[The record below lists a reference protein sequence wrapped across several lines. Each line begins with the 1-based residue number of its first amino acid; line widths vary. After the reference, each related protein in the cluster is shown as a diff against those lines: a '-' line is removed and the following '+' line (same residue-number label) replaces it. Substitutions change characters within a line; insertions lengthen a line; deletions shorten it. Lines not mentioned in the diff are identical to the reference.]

1 MRDVEEVNARAL
13 ASLADAPRR
22 TARRRP
28 RRARRVMRASWF
40 VACVVALSAASR
52 GAGAACAVES
62 DGVRWCQVASS
73 STPSGLNITYAH
85 APGAATLDVRVRATF
100 SGAHDPGS
108 AGWIALGPGSGMM
121 SGEVVVASG
130 GAGSAAT
137 YYQLTGQ
144 SQPSTL
150 CGAACA
156 LSAANVT
163 AATGSRTVVV
173 RYRDANASAG
183 ATKSF
188 VYASSP
194 SLWPAQHTTSRR
206 GGLSINFA
214 TGDATSMA
222 MKSAIKRDVT
232 HGVLMLVAWGVLMPT
247 ASAAPRMKFL
257 FPDGKWFLMHQIGVV
272 VGAVVFV
279 TAGAMLLAQHDERED
294 AHSESSTFDAHS
306 RIGVAVGFL
315 WLAQFL
321 LGAFRPNKNVTDSAR
336 FGFIPSSWRKA
347 WFLTHASLGPIT
359 IGLASVVLVLGAVL
373 IRDKYVGETDS
384 GVKFLADGGVYGIMA
399 AVWLVCAFGAWRDGF
414 AKAKGGLENYGLR
427 EPTPSESERNA
438 REMRFTGITVSRG

>member
-1 MRDVEEVNARAL
+1 MTRRRDVEEVNADDAARHSPTRLDRPTRAL
-13 ASLADAPRR
+13 
-22 TARRRP
+22 
-28 RRARRVMRASWF
+28 RVMVASWF
-40 VACVVALSAASR
+40 AACVVALSAASR
-52 GAGAACAVES
+52 VAGAACAVES
-62 DGVRWCQVASS
+62 DGVNWCQVSTS
-73 STPSGLNITYAH
+73 STPSGINIAYAL

-108 AGWIALGPGSGMM
+108 VGWIALGPGSGMS

-130 GAGSAAT
+130 GAGSTAT
-137 YYQLTGQ
+137 YQLTGQ
-144 SQPSTL
+144 SAPSTA
-150 CGAACA
+150 CGGACA
-156 LSAANVT
+156 LSAASVT

-173 RYRDANASAG
+173 RYQDASASAG

-194 SLWPAQHTTSRR
+194 SAWPAQHTMTRR
-206 GGLSINFA
+206 GGLIINFS
-214 TGDATSMA
+214 TGDATSMTI
-222 MKSAIKRDVT
+222 KSAIKRDVT

-279 TAGAMLLAQHDERED
+279 TAGAMLLAEHDERED

-306 RIGVAVGFL
+306 RIGIAVGFL

-321 LGAFRPNKNVTDSAR
+321 LGVFRPNKNITDSAR

-347 WFLTHASLGPIT
+347 WFLAHASLGPIT
-359 IGLASVVLVLGAVL
+359 IGLASVALVLGAVL

-399 AVWLVCAFGAWRDGF
+399 AVWFVCAFGVWRDGF
-414 AKAKGGLENYGLR
+414 AKAKGGLENYVAR
-427 EPTPSESERNA
+427 EPTPSESNRNA